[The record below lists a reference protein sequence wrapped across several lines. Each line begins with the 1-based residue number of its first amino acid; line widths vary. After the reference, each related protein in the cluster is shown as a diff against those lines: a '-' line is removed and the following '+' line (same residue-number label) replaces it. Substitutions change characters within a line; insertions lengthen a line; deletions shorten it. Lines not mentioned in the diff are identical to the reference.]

1 MRLPRDPAPV
11 TLPANACRQIA
22 QSYGI
27 SRSRTTARRSAGPST
42 TSAFSTIGTRRSAD
56 LHIPVAL
63 LLTKGRHYTFPVIE
77 LEGQRIGD
85 SSAIIAALEQRYP
98 DPPLYPED
106 PGERDGQP

>member
-1 MRLPRDPAPV
+1 MPANRPVLWHLPLSHYSEKVRWALDHKRVQHDRHAPV
-11 TLPANACRQIA
+11 
-22 QSYGI
+22 G
-27 SRSRTTARRSAGPST
+27 G
-42 TSAFSTIGTRRSAD
+42 